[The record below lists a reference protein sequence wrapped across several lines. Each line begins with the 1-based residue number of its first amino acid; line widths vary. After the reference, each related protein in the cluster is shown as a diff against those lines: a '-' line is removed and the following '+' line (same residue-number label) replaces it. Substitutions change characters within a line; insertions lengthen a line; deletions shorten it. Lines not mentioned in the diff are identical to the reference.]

1 MDYLRRCFS
10 MDRDYLI
17 LLYDIYG
24 SLLTSKQKKY
34 FEDYYFNNFTLS
46 EISENEKVS
55 RNAVSKAVNLVEKKL
70 IFYEEK
76 LSLYKKNNN
85 IMKVI
90 NNIKDEKIVKEILKN
105 I

>member
-1 MDYLRRCFS
+1 

-17 LLYDIYG
+17 VLYDIYG
-24 SLLTSKQKKY
+24 ALLTSKQKKY

-55 RNAVSKAVNLVEKKL
+55 RNAVSKTVNLVEKKL
-70 IFYEEK
+70 MFYEEQ
-76 LSLYKKNNN
+76 LNLYQKNKNIKK
-85 IMKVI
+85 IVI
-90 NNIKDEKIVKEILKN
+90 NIKDEKIVKEILKN

>member
-1 MDYLRRCFS
+1 

-17 LLYDIYG
+17 VLYDIYG
-24 SLLTSKQKKY
+24 ALLTNKQKKY

-70 IFYEEK
+70 VFYEK
-76 LSLYKKNNN
+76 QLNLYQKNKNIKK
-85 IMKVI
+85 II
-90 NNIKDEKIVKEILKN
+90 INIKDEKIVKEILKN